1 MKFKNENFNELYEF
15 MKEMDRSDDYLMI
28 QVSAL
33 NPGKDNMKMDILA
46 TGGTGGKPVIDKA
59 VAEVVL
65 IMAMEESDD
74 LKRLLTDAAMHCG
87 QYEEFMKSKK
97 S

>member
-1 MKFKNENFNELYEF
+1 MKFKDTHFNELYES
-15 MKEMDRSDDYLMI
+15 MKEMDQSDDYLMI

-74 LKRLLTDAAMHCG
+74 LKRLLTDAVMH
-87 QYEEFMKSKK
+87 YEQFHAFKRMRKS
-97 S
+97 